1 MKSLAG
7 VLAVSVAVAFGSAP
21 CAVGQQ
27 TEIVVS
33 AAASLTDVLGS
44 LSSQAERVIG
54 AKVLFNFGGSGALR
68 RQIEEGAP
76 VDVFFSA
83 STEDVEAL
91 EAKGLLVAGSRN
103 DLLSNTVVLI
113 GGPQASPIDAT
124 TMANATD
131 ALRALLSGASVL
143 AIGNPDTV
151 PAGRYAVRALTTY
164 GLFSIVKSKLALA
177 GNVREVLQYVQ
188 NGSAPLGIV
197 FATDVLAAPPGTVR
211 QIYSFPESSLGD
223 HPILYPVAVVS
234 ASKHKDEAMKM
245 IEFLQGNAARE
256 AFRAAGFILK

>member
-1 MKSLAG
+1 MKSLAW
-7 VLAVSVAVAFGSAP
+7 VIAISSAVACISAP
-21 CAVGQQ
+21 AAVGQEA
-27 TEIVVS
+27 EILVS
-33 AAASLTDVLGS
+33 AAASLTDVLSS
-44 LSSQAERVIG
+44 LSSQAEQHIG

-83 STEDVEAL
+83 SPEDVEAL
-91 EAKGLLVAGSRN
+91 EAKGLLVAGTRK

-113 GGPQASPIDAT
+113 GGPESTPLYGT
-124 TMANATD
+124 TPAAATD
-131 ALRALLSGASVL
+131 ALRSLLSSASLL

-151 PAGRYAVRALTTY
+151 PAGRYAVRVLTTY
-164 GLFSIVKSKLALA
+164 GLFSIVKQKLALG

-197 FATDVLAAPPGTVR
+197 FATDVLAASPGSVR
-211 QIYSFPESSLGD
+211 QLFAFPEDSLAN

-234 ASKHKDEAMKM
+234 ASKHKDIAMKL
-245 IEFLQGNAARE
+245 IEFLRGDAARD